1 MIDGGNTEAAAYA
14 FAALAFVSALTVH
27 VTRRRR
33 LVVTSL
39 CIAAFTLICLLATA
53 WRGVWSTEELWGV
66 GALIAFLMFFAAAMV
81 AAALVR
87 VAISLWRRGAVGC
100 VNDGG

>member
-1 MIDGGNTEAAAYA
+1 MIDGGDTEAATYA
-14 FAALAFVSALTVH
+14 FAALAFVSALIAH
-27 VTRRRR
+27 LTRRRHF
-33 LVVTSL
+33 LVTSL
-39 CIAAFTLICLLATA
+39 CIAVFTLVCLLATA

-87 VAISLWRRGAVGC
+87 VAISLWQRGGT
-100 VNDGG
+100 

>member
-1 MIDGGNTEAAAYA
+1 MIDGGNTEAATYA
-14 FAALAFVSALTVH
+14 FAALAFVGALIVH
-27 VTRRRR
+27 VRRRRR

-53 WRGVWSTEELWGV
+53 WRGVWRTQELWSV
-66 GALIAFLMFFAAAMV
+66 GALIAFLMFLAAAMV

-87 VAISLWRRGAVGC
+87 AAISLRQRSGT
-100 VNDGG
+100 

>member
-14 FAALAFVSALTVH
+14 FAALAFVGAFIVH
-27 VTRRRR
+27 VRRRRR

-53 WRGVWSTEELWGV
+53 WRGVWRTQELWGV

-87 VAISLWRRGAVGC
+87 AAISLWQRSGT
-100 VNDGG
+100 